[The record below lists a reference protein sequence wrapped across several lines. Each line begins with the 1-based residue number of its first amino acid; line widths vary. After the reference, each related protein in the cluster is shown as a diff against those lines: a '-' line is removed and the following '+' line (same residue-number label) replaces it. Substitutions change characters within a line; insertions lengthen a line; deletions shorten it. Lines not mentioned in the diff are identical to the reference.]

1 MTEEI
6 IEYGID
12 RPFLKQLACKKC
24 IKRVLLIGTQTD
36 NKIVYSV
43 KIELKTSSASHFVAS
58 KSGERR
64 VWAIADNAIDF
75 LIKLG
80 ISEINVIFMKEA
92 RDE

>member
-1 MTEEI
+1 MAEDI

-12 RPFLKQLACKKC
+12 RQLLKQLACKKC
-24 IKRVLLIGTQTD
+24 VKRIVLIGTATG
-36 NKIVYSV
+36 NKIEYSAKV
-43 KIELKTSSASHFVAS
+43 ELKSSSASHFVAS
-58 KSGERR
+58 KTGERR

-80 ISEINVIFMKEA
+80 INEINVIFVKEA